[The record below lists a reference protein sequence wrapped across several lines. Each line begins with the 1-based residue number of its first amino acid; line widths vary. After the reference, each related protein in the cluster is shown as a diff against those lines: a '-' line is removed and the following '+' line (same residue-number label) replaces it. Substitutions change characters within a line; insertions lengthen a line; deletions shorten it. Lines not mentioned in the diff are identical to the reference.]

1 MVIFGF
7 KSGGWECPPA
17 HVKTTIA
24 NGYSSFDALIG
35 IDARRLP
42 HLPADGAATC
52 PWRMIILHSY
62 DRNTAGLLSVEGSPD
77 SDRNFGEKSAVP
89 VEKR

>member
-24 NGYSSFDALIG
+24 NGYSSCDALIG
-35 IDARRLP
+35 IDARSLP
-42 HLPADGAATC
+42 HLPADGGAAC
-52 PWRMIILHSY
+52 PWRMFTLHSY
-62 DRNTAGLLSVEGSPD
+62 DRNTAGFLSVESWPGSG
-77 SDRNFGEKSAVP
+77 RIW
-89 VEKR
+89 